1 MQPLADNL
9 PQILNF
15 TQDLYPQLRCFVSN
29 REIMKIFQIDVV
41 TICQIYHKLTFKI
54 AMLCHDICNQN
65 SIKKAYTYWPSGNI
79 SQNVGRNKHI
89 RTKCRVF
96 MQTLSSMIKFKFEP
110 VVIVFDQNK

>member
-1 MQPLADNL
+1 
-9 PQILNF
+9 
-15 TQDLYPQLRCFVSN
+15 
-29 REIMKIFQIDVV
+29 
-41 TICQIYHKLTFKI
+41 
-54 AMLCHDICNQN
+54 MLCHDICNQN
-65 SIKKAYTYWPSGNI
+65 SIKKAYTYWPSGDI